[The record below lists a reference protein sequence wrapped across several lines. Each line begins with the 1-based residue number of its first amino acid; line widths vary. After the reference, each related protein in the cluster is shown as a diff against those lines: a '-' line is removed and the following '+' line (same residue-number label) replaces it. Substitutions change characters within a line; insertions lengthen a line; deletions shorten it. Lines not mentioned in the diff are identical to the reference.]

1 MQQGLRT
8 GFFEL
13 RCHADFGFLVG
24 PKSCSDSTIV
34 SRLQIC
40 MTRGLCANSRYSNR
54 HPSTKV
60 WDCIHGNLTSQSQSL
75 DMHGNARS
83 MPRVVILSTHS
94 YIGTSGLSTIRFGS
108 YQFHF
113 VPCLP
118 EPLEK
123 GMLEDMSAV
132 INHVQEDLSS
142 PDEPSCRQ
150 TAPRQEPPPY
160 RMRRP
165 GSFPQAR
172 APGSALSGFYA
183 YTVECRL
190 ATPPPHDGMG
200 SRA

>member
-1 MQQGLRT
+1 
-8 GFFEL
+8 
-13 RCHADFGFLVG
+13 
-24 PKSCSDSTIV
+24 
-34 SRLQIC
+34 
-40 MTRGLCANSRYSNR
+40 
-54 HPSTKV
+54 
-60 WDCIHGNLTSQSQSL
+60 
-75 DMHGNARS
+75 MHGNARS

-132 INHVQEDLSS
+132 VNHVQEDLSS

-165 GSFPQAR
+165 ASFSQAR
-172 APGSALSGFYA
+172 APGSALSGFCA

-200 SRA
+200 SRARCIGHAASHFLKSPAAWHIPIFWNHFRGLFHLFVRGVRAL